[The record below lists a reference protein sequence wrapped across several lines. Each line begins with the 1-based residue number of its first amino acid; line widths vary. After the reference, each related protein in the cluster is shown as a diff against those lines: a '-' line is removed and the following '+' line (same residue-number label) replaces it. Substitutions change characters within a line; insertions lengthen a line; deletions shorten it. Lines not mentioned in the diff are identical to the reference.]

1 MKSLFTLITLVLLL
15 LLPAFTATAQTFQQ
29 CADVNQSGSLNISDL
44 AYMMYYFVGGPPMP
58 AGRGDID
65 FRQNFN
71 LGDLCYITGYLFIAY
86 PEGGCP
92 PFPNYTL
99 SNTTDTVFLPEAI
112 VPPGSGTILL
122 PIVVSNTEQI
132 SHLLITSTLTATN
145 CDATINYVTFTNWVS
160 DQRLRQINGNE
171 LALLWASFETSEQLQ
186 PGNRTVAVV
195 EISYSASTGGTVSL
209 NPAFLG
215 DRFTHEVYG
224 PLQNENYSM
233 MNIGLPH
240 VAVRAASAVPTMSVV
255 PDSLYF
261 VILSGSGDPAP
272 QTFDVLTDGS
282 VFDWSATAPSWI
294 GLAPTIGTS
303 GSTVAVQPMTVGLT
317 PGTHVGTVAVSS
329 PQTMNSP
336 KNVKVVLKIQPQYP
350 SFDANCD
357 GIFNVSD
364 IVVLALYIFGGPA
377 PCDPCGL
384 R

>member
-1 MKSLFTLITLVLLL
+1 MKCFLKLSTILLL
-15 LLPAFTATAQTFQQ
+15 MLFPAIMANAQTFQQ
-29 CADVNQSGSLNISDL
+29 CGDVNQSGSVSISDM
-44 AYMMYYFVGGPPMP
+44 AYMMNYYIGGPAMP
-58 AGRGDID
+58 AGRGDVD

-71 LGDLCYITGYLFIAY
+71 LGDLCYITGYLFLAY

-92 PFPNYTL
+92 PFPYYTL
-99 SNTTDTVFLPEAI
+99 ANTTDTVFLPEAI
-112 VPPGSGTILL
+112 VPPGGGTILL
-122 PIVVSNTEQI
+122 PIVVSNTEVI

-145 CDATINYVTFTNWVS
+145 CDASINYVTFTNWVS
-160 DQRLRQINGNE
+160 NQHHRQINGNE
-171 LALLWASFETSEQLQ
+171 LALIWASLGPSDQLQ

-195 EISYSASTGGTVSL
+195 EINYSASTGGTVSL

-224 PLQNENYSM
+224 PLQSENYNL

-261 VILSGSGDPAP
+261 VILSGSGNPAP

-282 VFDWSATAPSWI
+282 NFDWSATAPSWI
-294 GLAPTIGTS
+294 NLAPTFG
-303 GSTVAVQPMTVGLT
+303 VAGANVSVQPLTYGLA
-317 PGTHVGTVAVSS
+317 PGTHVGTVVVSS
-329 PQTMNSP
+329 GQAMNSP
-336 KNVKVVLKIQPQYP
+336 KNVKVVLRIQPQYP

-357 GIFNVSD
+357 GTFNVSD
-364 IVVLALYIFGGPA
+364 VVVLALYIFGGPA

-384 R
+384 